1 MDRDTL
7 FPTRLSVEA
16 ATQEAKQ
23 ALAAQM
29 AEGEIVATPG
39 RTRPLYFD
47 GRFLTA
53 ADLTADQD
61 YVRNRLADMGRA
73 IGAGVVNGLQVQAA
87 TVNNR
92 PGLQIAAGH
101 GFTPSG
107 ELVSLPPP
115 GPHFVAFNDIDV
127 QQRVAL
133 QLGLRSSP
141 QASSR
146 SQLLRTGLYVLALRP
161 VEFSA
166 DPVASYP
173 TTLDGSRGT
182 RDGNTVEAVAITLLP
197 YTERASANATPHQR
211 RAQVAREAFFE
222 RNPEG
227 MLQDALPLAVL
238 QLDAGRLVW
247 LDSSL
252 ARREVGTESGL
263 AVTLNPRPRAV
274 LEAWF
279 AQYRDQLAELSASGP
294 FVASQ
299 VFSALPP
306 AGPMPAAAVEWEQG
320 FDAGLR
326 QSYFPPTADV
336 EFSFVAED
344 ELPLLID
351 QGLGLPPIDLQAD
364 AAALDHLAL
373 LILAPV
379 PRTTLQDI
387 RRNLDSARRPI
398 RLATPSRT
406 ALRSPLASLMQ
417 LGGLRAPLRT
427 SLPGGLLLQ
436 PILPSLPTLV
446 PPIDTLN
453 AAWQRAFESA
463 VQLAQQRHGG
473 MFFYVR
479 RRQLPYSSE
488 IQSHTLRLAGTP
500 GQLDAELLN
509 RLRSDGMEGDYD
521 AATASSPLLTR
532 AVLLNVLAGPRLA
545 LGVVLRLGTLAVSDL
560 LRRAA
565 LREVILG
572 AKQAGSTGDGAG
584 AGLPHDNALRLSE
597 RYGGDRLGEGWQRL
611 FIAQPSLGQT
621 ARADVV
627 INAGVVP
634 ELDTLAADLPEEAM
648 AALAARLADLAEA
661 GDTAGIAALVQ

>member
-16 ATQEAKQ
+16 ATQEAKD
-23 ALAAQM
+23 ALGQQM
-29 AEGEIVATPG
+29 AEGEIVVTPG

-61 YVRNRLADMGRA
+61 YVRNRLADLGRA
-73 IGAGVVNGLQVQAA
+73 IGAGVVSGLRVQAA
-87 TVNNR
+87 TVNNQA
-92 PGLQIAAGH
+92 GLQISAGH
-101 GFTPSG
+101 GFTPAG

-127 QQRVAL
+127 QQRVEL

-141 QASSR
+141 RATAR
-146 SQLLRTGLYVLALRP
+146 GQLLRTGLYVLALRP

-197 YTERASANATPHQR
+197 YTERASAHATPHQR

-222 RNPEG
+222 SNPDG
-227 MLQDALPLAVL
+227 TLQDALPLAVL
-238 QLDAGRLVW
+238 QLDGGRLVW
-247 LDSSL
+247 LDTAL

-279 AQYRDQLAELSASGP
+279 AQYRDQLAELAASGP

-306 AGPMPAAAVEWEQG
+306 TGPLPAATVEWEQG
-320 FDAGLR
+320 FEAGLR
-326 QSYFPPTADV
+326 QSFFPPTADV

-379 PRTTLQDI
+379 PRATLQDI
-387 RRNLDSARRPI
+387 RRNLETARRPI

-427 SLPGGLLLQ
+427 ALPPTLLLQ
-436 PILPSLPTLV
+436 PVLPTLL
-446 PPIDTLN
+446 PPADTLN

-463 VQLAQQRHGG
+463 VQTATQRHGG

-488 IQSHTLRLAGTP
+488 ISSYTLRLAGTP
-500 GQLDAELLN
+500 AQLDDELQQ
-509 RLRSDGMEGDYD
+509 RLRSDAAEDAYD
-521 AATASSPLLTR
+521 AATAGSPLLTR
-532 AVLLNVLAGPRLA
+532 AVLLNLLAGPRLA
-545 LGVVLRLGTLAVSDL
+545 IGTVQRLGTLAVSDL
-560 LRRAA
+560 LRRGAEDEVIQAAGQGGSTGTATGITHDAA
-565 LREVILG
+565 LRI
-572 AKQAGSTGDGAG
+572 
-584 AGLPHDNALRLSE
+584 SE
-597 RYGGDRLGEGWQRL
+597 RYSGDRLGEGWQRL
-611 FIAQPSLGQT
+611 FLAQPGLNQT
-621 ARADVV
+621 KRAAAVT
-627 INAGVVP
+627 AAAVVP
-634 ELDTLAADLPEEAM
+634 ELDAMAADLPEESTAS
-648 AALAARLADLAEA
+648 LAARLVALADA
-661 GDTAGIAALVQ
+661 GDIAGIAALVQ

>member
-7 FPTRLSVEA
+7 FATRLSVEA
-16 ATQEAKQ
+16 ATQEAKE
-23 ALAAQM
+23 ALERQM
-29 AEGEIVATPG
+29 KEGEIVATPG

-61 YVRNRLADMGRA
+61 YVRHRLADMGRA
-73 IGAGVVNGLQVQAA
+73 IGAGVVSGLQVQAA
-87 TVNNR
+87 TVNGR
-92 PGLQIAAGH
+92 AGLQIAAGH

-107 ELVSLPPP
+107 ELVVLPPP

-127 QQRVAL
+127 QQRVEL

-141 QASSR
+141 RATSR
-146 SQLLRTGLYVLALRP
+146 TQLLRTGLYVLALRP

-197 YTERASANATPHQR
+197 YTERASAHATPHQR

-222 RNPEG
+222 RNPDG
-227 MLQDALPLAVL
+227 TLQDALPLAVL

-247 LDSSL
+247 LDVSL

-274 LEAWF
+274 LEAWL
-279 AQYRDQLAELSASGP
+279 AQYRDQLAELAAGGP

-306 AGPMPAAAVEWEQG
+306 AGPLPAAAVEWQQG

-326 QSYFPPTADV
+326 QSFFPPTADV

-379 PRTTLQDI
+379 PRSMLQDI
-387 RRNLDSARRPI
+387 RRNLETTRRPI

-427 SLPGGLLLQ
+427 GLDATLLLR
-436 PILPSLPTLV
+436 PALPTLPTLV
-446 PPIDTLN
+446 PPVDTLN

-473 MFFYVR
+473 MFWYVR
-479 RRQLPYSSE
+479 RRQLPYTSE
-488 IQSHTLRLAGTP
+488 IHSYTLRLAGTP
-500 GQLDAELLN
+500 EQLDTELQT
-509 RLRSDGMEGDYD
+509 RLRSDGLEADYD
-521 AATASSPLLTR
+521 AATAPSPLLTR
-532 AVLLNVLAGPRLA
+532 AVLLNLLAGPRLA
-545 LGVVLRLGTLAVSDL
+545 LGVVQRPGTLAVSDL

-565 LREVILG
+565 VREVTLAAG
-572 AKQAGSTGDGAG
+572 QAGGTDDGTGKGIA
-584 AGLPHDNALRLSE
+584 HDAALRISE

-611 FIAQPSLGQT
+611 FTAQPGLGQT
-621 ARADVV
+621 ERATV
-627 INAGVVP
+627 IVEAAVVP
-634 ELDTLAADLPEEAM
+634 ELDAMAADLPEESV
-648 AALAARLADLAEA
+648 AALAARLVELADA
-661 GDTAGIAALVQ
+661 GDAAGMAALVQ